1 MFTDKLFLLTPV
13 NRGKCLNEVI
23 YDADQAT
30 IRSHMMNINH
40 YYWIYNRL
48 KTGRLVCWA
57 VNAAKLFGIRHL
69 LVRMDTNFLCNLRCR
84 TCYFSAPDA
93 HNIFRPAMSLE
104 EFRSIAKMVFPLT
117 RILYLSCGA
126 EPFLTK
132 GFERYIQIAGQY
144 RIPYTGYITNGLL
157 LTEDIVVSSVENR
170 ISEIT
175 ISIDGATKQTYEYIR
190 QQGNFDQLMSK
201 LQLYQDT
208 VAKMKKPLP
217 ILRFNYTVTR
227 TNHQEMPLL
236 VDLAARFGISAVKFR
251 IYEDWG
257 GSLDFQEES
266 LLGYE
271 RSFNESL
278 AEAILRAHK
287 AGINIIAPR
296 EFELEDRKIV
306 LEQLNPLQKNIAA
319 PPCIYPWFFRYINPE
334 GRVRVCASQSLSSDK
349 LCPSWN
355 LKDFEQSER
364 EKVRRQL
371 LTNRPDLSCFKTV
384 CGGALQARANEDANF
399 LTLKGPR

>member
-1 MFTDKLFLLTPV
+1 
-13 NRGKCLNEVI
+13 
-23 YDADQAT
+23 
-30 IRSHMMNINH
+30 MNLNH
-40 YYWIYNRL
+40 YYWIYNHF
-48 KTGRLVCWA
+48 KTGRMVCRA
-57 VNAAKLFGIRHL
+57 VNVAKLLRIRHL

-104 EFRSIAKMVFPLT
+104 DFRSIAKMVFPLT

-144 RIPYTGYITNGLL
+144 RIPFTGYITNGLL
-157 LTEDIVVSSVENR
+157 FTEDIIVSSVENR

-190 QQGNFDQLMSK
+190 QRGNFDQLMSK
-201 LQLYQDT
+201 LQLYRDT
-208 VAKMKKPLP
+208 VARIKKPLP
-217 ILRFNYTVTR
+217 LLRFNYTVTR

-236 VDLAARFGISAVKFR
+236 VDLAASFGVTTVKFR

-257 GSLDFQEES
+257 GSLDFREES

-278 AEAILRAHK
+278 AEAKLRAHK
-287 AGINIIAPR
+287 TAINIIAPR
-296 EFELEDRKIV
+296 EFELEDRKAV
-306 LEQLNPLQKNIAA
+306 REQLDPLQKSIAA
-319 PPCIYPWFFRYINPE
+319 PPCIYPWFFRYIDPE
-334 GRVRVCASQSLSSDK
+334 GRVRVCASLPLSAGQ
-349 LCPSWN
+349 LCQSWN
-355 LKDFEQSER
+355 LKDFEQSEV
-364 EKVRRQL
+364 EKVRKQL
-371 LTNRPDLSCFKTV
+371 LINQPDLSCFKTV
-384 CGGALQARANEDANF
+384 CGGAYQARANEDANF
-399 LTLKGPR
+399 LILK